1 MDSLG
6 ELKRSCYCG
15 EVSEEHIRQ
24 TLTVMG
30 WVDRVRDLGGL
41 LFIDL
46 RDRSGILQI
55 VANPDNAR
63 AFGKAKQLRPEY
75 VVAVTGPVVLRDPET
90 VNPQIA
96 TGTVE
101 IRADEIRILNVAKTP
116 PFPLEENIE
125 TAEETRLRYRY
136 LDLRRRNMQQNL
148 RLRHQ
153 VTMEVR
159 RTLDEQGFFEI
170 ETPFLTRSTPEG
182 ARDYLVPSRV
192 HPGHFF
198 ALPQSP
204 QLFKQLLM
212 VGGFDRYFQIVRCF
226 RDEDLRADRQPEFT
240 QVDVE
245 MSFPQV
251 DELFSIVEGLFA
263 RVFRL
268 AGIEVQTPFPRMTF
282 QEAMCRFGTDRP
294 DTRFGLELVDLTGA
308 FRETPFEVFRK
319 IVSDGGI
326 IKGLIAPPG
335 RSYSRKDLDDLTA
348 FVQQQGAAG
357 LSYFRREGAEV
368 RSSLPKVVPQAEL
381 SQAADLAG
389 LEADQVLLSVAGT
402 SKTVNAALSALR
414 LHMAQKFDLI
424 PENTFNFLWIY
435 DFPLLEWDDEEKRYF
450 ARHHP
455 FTAPR
460 EEDLDLLESDPAGVR
475 ARAYDVVLNGLEL
488 GGGSIRIHDQTL
500 QARVFRALDI
510 DEEEAQEKFGF
521 LLEALSYGAP
531 PHGGIAI
538 GLDRTVMLLAR
549 EKSIREVIAF
559 PKTAR
564 AMDLMCNA
572 PSPVSEKQ
580 LRELHIQLRS

>member
-15 EVSEEHIRQ
+15 EVSEENIGQ

-46 RDRSGILQI
+46 RDRSGILQ
-55 VANPDNAR
+55 VVVNPDNAP
-63 AFGKAKQLRPEY
+63 AFEKAKEARPEF
-75 VVAVTGPVVLRDPET
+75 VVAVTGPAVLREAET

-101 IRADEIRILNVAKTP
+101 IRAQEIRILNVARTP
-116 PFPLEENIE
+116 PFPLEENSD

-136 LDLRRRNMQQNL
+136 LDLRRRDLQRNL
-148 RLRHQ
+148 RLRHD
-153 VTMEVR
+153 VTMEIR
-159 RTLDEQGFFEI
+159 RTLDEQGFLEI

-212 VGGFDRYFQIVRCF
+212 VAGYDRYFQLVRCF

-240 QVDVE
+240 QVDIE
-245 MSFPQV
+245 MSFPQM
-251 DELFSIVEGLFA
+251 DDLFSIVEGILC
-263 RVFRL
+263 RVSRL
-268 AGIEVQTPFPRMTF
+268 TGLKVQTPFPRMTF
-282 QEAMCRFGTDRP
+282 QEAISRFGTDRP
-294 DTRFGLELVDLTGA
+294 DTRFGLELVDITPA
-308 FRETPFEVFRK
+308 FSETPFEVFRK
-319 IVSDGGI
+319 IVSGGGV
-326 IKGLIAPPG
+326 IKGLIAPSG
-335 RSYSRKDLDDLTA
+335 RSYSRKELDDLTS
-348 FVQQQGAAG
+348 FVRQQGAAG
-357 LSYFRREGAEV
+357 LSYFRRDGGEIK
-368 RSSLPKVVPQAEL
+368 SSLPKVVPQAEL
-381 SQAADLAG
+381 AQAADLAG
-389 LEADQVLLSVAGT
+389 LEGDQVLLSVAGK
-402 SKTVNAALSALR
+402 SNTVHATLSALR
-414 LHMAQKFDLI
+414 LHLGRKSNLI
-424 PENTFNFLWIY
+424 PDDVFNFLWVY
-435 DFPLLEWDDEEKRYF
+435 DFPLLEWDDDENRFF

-455 FTAPR
+455 FTSPR
-460 EEDLDLLESDPAGVR
+460 EEDLHLLESDPAQVR

-488 GGGSIRIHDQTL
+488 GGGSIRIHDQGL
-500 QARVFRALDI
+500 QGRVFRALNI
-510 DEEEAQEKFGF
+510 GEEEAQEKFGF

-531 PHGGIAI
+531 PHGGIAL
-538 GLDRTVMLLAR
+538 GLDRIVMLLAR
-549 EKSIREVIAF
+549 ERSIREVIAF

-572 PSPVSEKQ
+572 PSTVSEKQ